1 MNPTSERFRDFLWY
15 VTSIGSFALLVAVI
29 VTVVEVV
36 GRATNL
42 LILRGVIDMVGIL
55 MVIAMSTALAEC
67 QTSNLHIQVEPLS
80 AWLPQ
85 RFRAPLDRFWHLVA
99 AALFGVIV
107 YRSAVETIG
116 LHRSGEVMPGLGITL
131 LVYGVIVVI
140 GFGIATLAATSA
152 AFRRADQGDGA
163 P

>member
-1 MNPTSERFRDFLWY
+1 MTSKNQRFGAFLWY

-55 MVIAMSTALAEC
+55 MVVAMSAALAEC
-67 QTSNLHIQVEPLS
+67 QASNLHIQVEPLS

-85 RFRAPLDRFWHLVA
+85 RLRAPLDRFWHLVV

-107 YRSAVETIG
+107 YRSAFESIG
-116 LHRSGEVMPGLGITL
+116 LHRSGEVMPGLGVTL

-140 GFGIATLAATSA
+140 GFGIATLAAAYA
-152 AFRRADQGDGA
+152 AFRRADRSDGA

>member
-1 MNPTSERFRDFLWY
+1 MNPMGERFRNFLWY

-29 VTVVEVV
+29 VTVAEVV

-67 QTSNLHIQVEPLS
+67 QWSNLHIQVEPLS

-85 RFRAPLDRFWHLVA
+85 RLRAPLDRFWHLVTA
-99 AALFGVIV
+99 AFYGVIV
-107 YRSAVETIG
+107 YRSAVESIG

-140 GFGIATLAATSA
+140 GFGIATLAASWA
-152 AFRRADQGDGA
+152 AVRRSD
-163 P
+163 

>member
-1 MNPTSERFRDFLWY
+1 MTSTNQRFRAFLWY

-67 QTSNLHIQVEPLS
+67 QWSNLHIQVEPLS
-80 AWLPQ
+80 AWLP
-85 RFRAPLDRFWHLVA
+85 RWLRAPLDRFWHLVA
-99 AALFGVIV
+99 AAFFGVMV
-107 YRSAVETIG
+107 YRCAVESFG
-116 LHRSGEVMPGLGITL
+116 SHQSGEVMPGLGITL

-140 GFGIATLAATSA
+140 GFGVAALAAVCA
-152 AFRRADQGDGA
+152 AFRADRGNEA
-163 P
+163 L

>member
-1 MNPTSERFRDFLWY
+1 MNTASERFRAFLWY

-29 VTVVEVV
+29 VTVIEVV

-67 QTSNLHIQVEPLS
+67 ESSNLHIQVEPLS

-85 RFRAPLDRFWHLVA
+85 RFRAPLDRFWHVVA
-99 AALFGVIV
+99 AAFYGVMV
-107 YRSAVETIG
+107 YRSAVESIG

-140 GFGIATLAATSA
+140 GFGIATLAAAGA
-152 AFRRADQGDGA
+152 ALRRSE
-163 P
+163 

>member
-1 MNPTSERFRDFLWY
+1 
-15 VTSIGSFALLVAVI
+15 
-29 VTVVEVV
+29 
-36 GRATNL
+36 
-42 LILRGVIDMVGIL
+42 

-116 LHRSGEVMPGLGITL
+116 LHGSGEVMPGLGITL